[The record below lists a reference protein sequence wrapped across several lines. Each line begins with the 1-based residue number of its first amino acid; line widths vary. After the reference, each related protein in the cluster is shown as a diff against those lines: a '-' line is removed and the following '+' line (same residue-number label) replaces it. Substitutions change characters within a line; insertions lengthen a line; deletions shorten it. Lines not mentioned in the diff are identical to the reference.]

1 MLLSLIFLMAVLLEP
16 AEASFLAGTAW
27 EQAGREHGVDPLLLY
42 SVTIRESARQV
53 GQGKIK
59 PWPYAIAI
67 NGYNIS
73 LYPQS
78 RQEAEK
84 ILSWLIS
91 QGITNLDI
99 GLGQVN
105 LPSHAHRVRHWSELL
120 DPQTNLRVAAAILKE
135 ALDSSPDPV
144 LGVGRYHSWTTWRAA
159 AYGRQVLGL
168 YRRLQAYKVCA
179 QTQAPKT
186 AQAGTAPPLWR
197 PVLALAAWL
206 VPRPDLAISGLPGK
220 QLMIRRLGGD
230 RER

>member
-1 MLLSLIFLMAVLLEP
+1 MLISLALLIAVLLGP

-27 EQAGREHGVDPLLLY
+27 EQAGREYGVDPVLLY

-53 GQGKIK
+53 GQGQVK
-59 PWPYAIAI
+59 PWPYAIGI

-84 ILSWLIS
+84 ILSWLLS
-91 QGITNLDI
+91 QGVTNVDI

-105 LPSHAHRVRHWSELL
+105 LPSHGHRVRHWSELL

-135 ALDSSPDPV
+135 ALDSTSDSV
-144 LGVGRYHSWTTWRAA
+144 LGVGRYHSWTPWRAA

-168 YRRLQAYKVCA
+168 YRRLQAYQGCA
-179 QTQAPKT
+179 QAHDHEPV
-186 AQAGTAPPLWR
+186 QAGTALPLWR

-206 VPRPDLAISGLPGK
+206 APRPDWAISRPPGR
-220 QLMIRRLGGD
+220 QLIIRRLGGD